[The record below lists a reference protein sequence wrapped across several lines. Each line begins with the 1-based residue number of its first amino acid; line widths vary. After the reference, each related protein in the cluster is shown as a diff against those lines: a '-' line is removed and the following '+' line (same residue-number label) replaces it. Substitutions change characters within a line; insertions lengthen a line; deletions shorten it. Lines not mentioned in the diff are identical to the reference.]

1 FLIQTN
7 MPAPGV
13 AIPADYSELGPLIGF
28 CHPPALSLSLGLA
41 LCAGHWVVGWLY
53 PFLTEFT
60 AGAQVL
66 MSSPDPFG
74 SPSCPHNWVGYGGKC
89 YYFSEAG
96 ENWNNSQSNCSSF
109 GASLAAIDTPQEMTF
124 LLRCK
129 GKLDH
134 WLGLRREQDQPWK
147 WFNAGAA
154 LLTPNWLC
162 FSLFPICSLS
172 ARKELQWASL
182 LLVQWGLVR

>member
-147 WFNAGAA
+147 WFNGTKLNDLLQLSF
-154 LLTPNWLC
+154 LLT
-162 FSLFPICSLS
+162 
-172 ARKELQWASL
+172 
-182 LLVQWGLVR
+182 LVA